1 VGAQWR
7 VGAELVEV
15 TEVPGGYQVKTKCTV
30 EVKDQE
36 KPACVAETLARIYG

>member
-1 VGAQWR
+1 
-7 VGAELVEV
+7 V